1 MFPPYYFVNILIM
14 KKYLEQNSS
23 EIVDHLPGEILSATK
38 FMQDKGAP
46 ENAKLSSSHSRR
58 SPLVQ
63 GRLEIR
69 LRLAFTAWKVSKYGG
84 TSGPYFPILGL
95 NTGNTDQ
102 K

>member
-23 EIVDHLPGEILSATK
+23 EIVDHLPGEILGATK
-38 FMQDKGAP
+38 FMLDKGAP

-69 LRLAFTAWKVSKYGG
+69 LRLAFTA
-84 TSGPYFPILGL
+84 
-95 NTGNTDQ
+95 
-102 K
+102 